1 MIDQRWC
8 TIDGKSWTLT
18 QGDWL
23 ATVYLCSDEK
33 KYSIFVKK
41 LDPYI
46 DDVLPAH
53 GYFNCIKTAKSACIE
68 VLAER
73 VCQEDI
79 S

>member
-1 MIDQRWC
+1 MIDHRWS

-41 LDPYI
+41 YDPSI
-46 DDVLPAH
+46 DDVL
-53 GYFNCIKTAKSACIE
+53 ACIE